1 MFGKLFYKMNPKVLA
16 KIGEDFRKAGYLM
29 GAGFVGMVISNDQIS
44 TSEGLVLF
52 LWGLYIWII
61 GHIALH
67 HSEKILNS
75 KQEEPK

>member
-16 KIGEDFRKAGYLM
+16 KIGEDFRKAG
-29 GAGFVGMVISNDQIS
+29 FVGMVISNDQIS
-44 TSEGLVLF
+44 TSEGFVLF

-75 KQEEPK
+75 KQGEPK